1 MGWVDTCTCNGV
13 TLGEYHNKRQSPS
26 FRSPVV
32 GISCN
37 NAEGLKGKGDADL
50 VFLLPCSPIRI

>member
-32 GISCN
+32 GIS
-37 NAEGLKGKGDADL
+37 AIMQKVLKER
-50 VFLLPCSPIRI
+50 VIQT